1 MMTLFKLCVI
11 QPDAVRSLRLDSLMV
26 EVKSYVQPIKYNQCV
41 AKILSLSQLCLR
53 ADFEFCDEISSQ
65 FALLTSVMVRC

>member
-1 MMTLFKLCVI
+1 MMTLFKLHVI

-26 EVKSYVQPIKYNQCV
+26 EVKSYVQPIKYQCV
-41 AKILSLSQLCLR
+41 PKILSLSQLCLR